1 MCPSTSPQCP
11 GVSGGTGTEAALWW
25 VLEVPWVPCS
35 VLGACPS
42 MRQPPGF
49 GDRAGWWHPCQ
60 GSAWPHRVLRG
71 TALQGCS
78 AGCPPTQA
86 PTHPA
91 LLRAA
96 GCSACPQFPSACCC
110 ARPWGARV
118 APGAQGGLCPA
129 SLLSHRCSC
138 AKFAFGANK
147 SRHMS
152 LRSLLQRACVCSKRA
167 LCTWRGS
174 QGRGVGSH
182 RFQPHAGAKPRSAAT
197 PQPQPPGPGFSSVTG
212 CSHAPGGA
220 QPLVSFW
227 GQQRALGLAAHLHH
241 VRFGVPTARSGGP
254 NVLSSVP
261 GQRRAWLLAE
271 PGERCR
277 GCRARLRGETP
288 HGSLPARL
296 QRPCWVH
303 RARDRSLQHPKKMG
317 MVPQGNRGSP
327 PGGEAKTL
335 SEMCPGQRGR
345 GGCGPPASELCSAL
359 CAQGDAD

>member
-1 MCPSTSPQCP
+1 M
-11 GVSGGTGTEAALWW
+11 
-25 VLEVPWVPCS
+25 
-35 VLGACPS
+35 
-42 MRQPPGF
+42 
-49 GDRAGWWHPCQ
+49 
-60 GSAWPHRVLRG
+60 
-71 TALQGCS
+71 QGCS
-78 AGCPPTQA
+78 AGCPPTRA

-96 GCSACPQFPSACCC
+96 GCSACPQFPSACRC

-197 PQPQPPGPGFSSVTG
+197 PQPQPPGPGFGSVTG
-212 CSHAPGGA
+212 CSRAPGGA

-227 GQQRALGLAAHLHH
+227 GQRRALGLAAHLHH
-241 VRFGVPTARSGGP
+241 VWFGVPTARSGGP

-303 RARDRSLQHPKKMG
+303 RARDRSLQHPKKWG
-317 MVPQGNRGSP
+317 WCRRGTGGVPQVGRPKPSP
-327 PGGEAKTL
+327 KRA
-335 SEMCPGQRGR
+335 RGR
-345 GGCGPPASELCSAL
+345 GEGVAADPPPLSSAPR
-359 CAQGDAD
+359 CVHREMQIR